1 MEIDTV
7 LARVSLVR
15 FTYMNSW
22 HRLLFPLF
30 RDASQGHV
38 GVLLNPA
45 SLLGLLS
52 PEALTHVD
60 GRI

>member
-7 LARVSLVR
+7 LARVPPSLVHV
-15 FTYMNSW
+15 YEQ
-22 HRLLFPLF
+22 L
-30 RDASQGHV
+30 ASAALPSLPRCQGHV

-60 GRI
+60 GKI